1 MIDKSQAEMEYEI
14 VCLMKKLDC
23 LEVDLSRSN
32 ELMCKTKTIMTETDK
47 KIELTKTEI
56 VKLQCQKDQL
66 RHEIGSLRQD
76 IEKSQTTLFNT
87 QMRIKCSEQKLG
99 EMR

>member
-1 MIDKSQAEMEYEI
+1 MMDERKEKEECEV

-23 LEVDLSRSN
+23 LQVDLSRSN

>member
-1 MIDKSQAEMEYEI
+1 MIK
-14 VCLMKKLDC
+14 
-23 LEVDLSRSN
+23 
-32 ELMCKTKTIMTETDK
+32 ETDK
-47 KIELTKTEI
+47 KIELTNAEI

-76 IEKSQTTLFNT
+76 VEKSQTTLFNT
-87 QMRIKCSEQKLG
+87 QMRIKCSKQKLG

>member
-1 MIDKSQAEMEYEI
+1 MMDESQAEMECEV

-23 LEVDLSRSN
+23 LQIDLSRSN

-66 RHEIGSLRQD
+66 RHEIDSLRQD
-76 IEKSQTTLFNT
+76 IEKSQTTLLNT

>member
-1 MIDKSQAEMEYEI
+1 MDERKEKMECEV

-47 KIELTKTEI
+47 K
-56 VKLQCQKDQL
+56 
-66 RHEIGSLRQD
+66 S
-76 IEKSQTTLFNT
+76 N
-87 QMRIKCSEQKLG
+87 
-99 EMR
+99 

>member
-1 MIDKSQAEMEYEI
+1 MMDESQAEMECEV

-23 LEVDLSRSN
+23 LQVDLSRSN

-56 VKLQCQKDQL
+56 VKLQCQKDKL
-66 RHEIGSLRQD
+66 RHETSSLQQK
-76 IEKSQTTLFNT
+76 IEESRTTLLNT
-87 QMRIKCSEQKLG
+87 QMRIKYSEEKLG

>member
-1 MIDKSQAEMEYEI
+1 MIDKSQAEMECEV
-14 VCLMKKLDC
+14 VCLTEKLDC
-23 LEVDLSRSN
+23 LQVGLSRSN
-32 ELMCKTKTIMTETDK
+32 ELMCETKTIMTETDK

-66 RHEIGSLRQD
+66 RHEIGSLQQN
-76 IEKSQTTLFNT
+76 IEESQTTLLNT

>member
-1 MIDKSQAEMEYEI
+1 MIE
-14 VCLMKKLDC
+14 
-23 LEVDLSRSN
+23 
-32 ELMCKTKTIMTETDK
+32 ETNK
-47 KIELTKTEI
+47 KIELTKAEI

-66 RHEIGSLRQD
+66 RHEIGSLWQNT
-76 IEKSQTTLFNT
+76 EKSQTTLFNT

>member
-1 MIDKSQAEMEYEI
+1 MIDVRKEMME
-14 VCLMKKLDC
+14 CTRLMEKLGC
-23 LEVDLSRSN
+23 LEAELSRSN
-32 ELMCKTKTIMTETDK
+32 ELMCKTKTIMAETDK
-47 KIELTKTEI
+47 KIELAKTEI

-76 IEKSQTTLFNT
+76 IEKSQTTLLNT
-87 QMRIKCSEQKLG
+87 QMRIKCSKQKLG

>member
-1 MIDKSQAEMEYEI
+1 MIE
-14 VCLMKKLDC
+14 
-23 LEVDLSRSN
+23 
-32 ELMCKTKTIMTETDK
+32 ETDK
-47 KIELTKTEI
+47 KIELDKTEI

-66 RHEIGSLRQD
+66 RHEIGSLQQN
-76 IEKSQTTLFNT
+76 IEESQTTLLNT

>member
-1 MIDKSQAEMEYEI
+1 MIE
-14 VCLMKKLDC
+14 
-23 LEVDLSRSN
+23 
-32 ELMCKTKTIMTETDK
+32 ETNK
-47 KIELTKTEI
+47 KIELTKAEI

-66 RHEIGSLRQD
+66 RHEIGSLRQNT
-76 IEKSQTTLFNT
+76 EKSQTTLFNT

>member
-1 MIDKSQAEMEYEI
+1 MIE
-14 VCLMKKLDC
+14 
-23 LEVDLSRSN
+23 
-32 ELMCKTKTIMTETDK
+32 ETNK

-76 IEKSQTTLFNT
+76 VEKSQTTLFNT

-99 EMR
+99 EMK

>member
-1 MIDKSQAEMEYEI
+1 MIDISQAEMECEV

-32 ELMCKTKTIMTETDK
+32 ELMCKTIMTETDK

-76 IEKSQTTLFNT
+76 IEKSQTTLLNT
-87 QMRIKCSEQKLG
+87 QMRIKCSKQKLG

>member
-1 MIDKSQAEMEYEI
+1 MIE
-14 VCLMKKLDC
+14 
-23 LEVDLSRSN
+23 
-32 ELMCKTKTIMTETDK
+32 ETNK
-47 KIELTKTEI
+47 KIKLAKTEI

-76 IEKSQTTLFNT
+76 IEKSQTTLLDT
-87 QMRIKCSEQKLG
+87 QMRIKCSKQKLG

>member
-1 MIDKSQAEMEYEI
+1 MIDKSQAEMECE
-14 VCLMKKLDC
+14 VVRLMKKLDC

-76 IEKSQTTLFNT
+76 IEKSQTTLLNT
-87 QMRIKCSEQKLG
+87 QMRIKCSKQKLG